1 MSTNKNNQK
10 TKKIQ
15 KQINQEELN
24 KILENK

>member
-10 TKKIQ
+10 KRKIQ